1 MKIRIIC
8 VGRLKEKF
16 YTDAVNEFRKRLGR
30 FAEVEITELADE
42 RAPEGLSPAELEQV
56 KAAECSRILE
66 KISRED
72 TVIALDIAGKQL
84 SSPELADKLSY
95 YMLNGRSRL
104 VTGRWAAEGR
114 RCVFVIG
121 GSNGLNDSV
130 LHRADFRLSFSKLTF
145 SHQIFRIM
153 LLEQIYRA
161 FKIMNNEP
169 YHK

>member
-1 MKIRIIC
+1 MKIKVIC

-95 YMLNGRSRL
+95 YMLNGRSWL
-104 VTGRWAAEGR
+104 
-114 RCVFVIG
+114 VFVIG

>member
-104 VTGRWAAEGR
+104 V
-114 RCVFVIG
+114 FVIG
-121 GSNGLNDSV
+121 GSNGLSEDV
-130 LHRADFRLSFSKLTF
+130 KRRADMRLSFSEMTF
-145 SHQIFRIM
+145 PHQLMRVI
-153 LLEQIYRA
+153 LSEQIYRSYR
-161 FKIMNNEP
+161 IINHEP